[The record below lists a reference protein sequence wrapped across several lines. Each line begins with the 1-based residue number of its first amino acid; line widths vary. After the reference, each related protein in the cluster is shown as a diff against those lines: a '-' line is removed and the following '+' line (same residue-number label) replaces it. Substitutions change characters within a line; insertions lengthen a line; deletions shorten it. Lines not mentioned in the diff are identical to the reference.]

1 MGPRRVAITGI
12 GLVTPLGS
20 GREKSWE
27 AVRAGKSAIGY
38 LSDPEFD
45 GLEVRIGGRCL
56 DTVDLPDANEDRV
69 VTLGLA
75 AAKDAWQDAGLALP
89 EQDGHRVGCAIG
101 CSKGGL
107 RFLLDQHSRFVRG
120 EPLSP
125 FVISAFLPSA
135 TNRFVS
141 AEFGLRGPSGNP
153 VAACATGLLCV
164 VEGIHW
170 ILSGRCDAAVVG
182 STDASV
188 HPLILSGFDR
198 LGVLSRMNGRP
209 EEACK
214 PFDAQRDGFA
224 VSEGAA
230 VFVLESL
237 DSARRRGAHIYGEL
251 TGWAAGSLA
260 YEILALPQDGS
271 AVASVIRT
279 ALERAQL
286 APSEI
291 DLVSA
296 HGTGT
301 RQNDRVETA
310 ALKQVFGP
318 HALKLSVT
326 ATKSI
331 LGHLL
336 GACASAEL
344 AVAVLGMR
352 DDFVPPTINLHRPD
366 PLCDLDYVPNVGRPM
381 RVRNLLKISIG
392 FGGHVA
398 ALVVSRPDERA

>member
-1 MGPRRVAITGI
+1 MGARRVAITGI

-20 GREKSWE
+20 GREKTWA
-27 AVRAGKSAIGY
+27 AVRVGKSAIGY

-45 GLEVRIGGRCL
+45 GLEVRIGGRCSDL
-56 DTVDLPDANEDRV
+56 VDPPDSNEDRV

-75 AAKDAWQDAGLALP
+75 AAKDAWQDARLTLQ
-89 EQDGHRVGCAIG
+89 ERDGHRVGCAIG

-107 RFLLDQHSRFVRG
+107 RYLLDQHARLVRG
-120 EPLSP
+120 QPLSP

-135 TNRFVS
+135 SNRFIG
-141 AEFGLRGPSGNP
+141 AELGLRGPSGNA
-153 VAACATGLLCV
+153 VGACATGLLCV
-164 VEGIHW
+164 IEGVQW
-170 ILSGRCDAAVVG
+170 IQSGRCDAALVG

-188 HPLILSGFDR
+188 LPLVISGFDR
-198 LGVLSRMNGRP
+198 LGVLSRKNDRP
-209 EEACK
+209 QEACK
-214 PFDAQRDGFA
+214 PFDAGRDGFA

-230 VFVLESL
+230 VLVLESL
-237 DSARRRGAHIYGEL
+237 DAALQRKVHVYGEI
-251 TGWAAGSLA
+251 TGWATGSLA
-260 YEILALPQDGS
+260 YEILALPQDGHGI
-271 AVASVIRT
+271 ASVIKA
-279 ALERAQL
+279 ALEKAQL
-286 APSEI
+286 TPAEI

-301 RQNDRVETA
+301 LQNDRVETA

-318 HALKLSVT
+318 HAHRVCVS

-344 AVAVLGMR
+344 AVGLLAMR
-352 DDFVPPTINLHRPD
+352 DSFAPPTINLRTPD
-366 PLCDLDYVPNVGRPM
+366 PQCDLDYVPNVGRPM
-381 RVRNLLKISIG
+381 RIRNLLKLSIG

-398 ALVVSRPDERA
+398 ALVVSRSDEG

>member
-20 GREKSWE
+20 GREKTWRG
-27 AVRAGKSAIGY
+27 VRAGKSGIGY

-56 DTVDLPDANEDRV
+56 DIVDPPDASEDRV

-107 RFLLDQHSRFVRG
+107 RYLLDQHSRFVRG
-120 EPLSP
+120 EPISP
-125 FVISAFLPSA
+125 FVIPAFLPSA

-141 AEFGLRGPSGNP
+141 AELGLRGPSGNP

-198 LGVLSRMNGRP
+198 LSVLSRMNGRP

-224 VSEGAA
+224 LSEGAA

-301 RQNDRVETA
+301 QQNDRVETA

-381 RVRNLLKISIG
+381 RIRNLLKISIG

-398 ALVVSRPDERA
+398 ALIVSRPGERA